1 MSNRILSKAWKVSLA
16 PMEKLVLIALAD
28 RANDTSAQCWPSID
42 TLRQDTGASER
53 TVQRCLLALRLAGH
67 ISRHSDPKRKANVF
81 TVHPRHSDTPDTE
94 TPRHSDTSGVSD
106 SHPMGDTVAPQG
118 CQSDTQTQKEPKENQ
133 NEPSSSA
140 HECTHEGMTTDLAIQ
155 LWNQVAIRCG
165 LTPVSS
171 LKGKPL
177 ANLKAAVDEYSLDD
191 WREAMQ
197 AIADSDWLLGRKSGF
212 QARLGWLVDPDK
224 GNFDRVRNGE
234 FDNGPDP
241 RADGLTRLFDRRPT
255 RTQARNRRKAMR
267 SDFTPDQLVPEVD
280 AQPAFADEIIPF

>member
-1 MSNRILSKAWKVSLA
+1 MSNRILSKAWKVSLP

-28 RANDTSAQCWPSID
+28 RANDATAQCWPSIE

-53 TVQRCLLALRLAGH
+53 TVQRSLAGLRLAGH

-94 TPRHSDTSGVSD
+94 APRHSDTSGVSD
-106 SHPMGDTVAPQG
+106 SHPMGDTVAPQR
-118 CQSDTQTQKEPKENQ
+118 CQSDTQTQREPKENQ
-133 NEPSSSA
+133 NEPSFRA
-140 HECTHEGMTTDLAIQ
+140 HECTQEGMTTDLAIQ
-155 LWNQVAIRCG
+155 LWNQVAMRCG
-165 LTPVSS
+165 LAQVTK
-171 LKGKPL
+171 LRGKPL
-177 ANLKAAVDEYSLDD
+177 AHLQSAVREYSVDD

-197 AIADSDWLLGRKSGF
+197 AIADSDYLLGRKSGF

-241 RADGLTRLFDRRPT
+241 RADGLTRILRPIPS
-255 RTQARNRRKAMR
+255 RTQMRNRRKAMR

-280 AQPAFADEIIPF
+280 VQPAFADEQIPF